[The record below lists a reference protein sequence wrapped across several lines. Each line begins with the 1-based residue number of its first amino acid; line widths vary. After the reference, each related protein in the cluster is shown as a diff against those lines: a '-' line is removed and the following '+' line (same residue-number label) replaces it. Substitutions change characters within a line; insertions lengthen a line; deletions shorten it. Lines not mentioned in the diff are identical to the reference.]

1 MAPGLEGQNFTFRA
15 YLLER
20 GVITRLIHLKKYFEM
35 LYQTLCRF
43 FFGFICCYFTGKDS
57 CNGDSG
63 GPLFIRE
70 GTSDPWEQ
78 IGLVSF
84 GSVKCGNGVPG
95 VYTRIVHYLPWIESH
110 LRP

>member
-1 MAPGLEGQNFTFRA
+1 MKNLLWS
-15 YLLER
+15 YLL
-20 GVITRLIHLKKYFEM
+20 IY
-35 LYQTLCRF
+35 
-43 FFGFICCYFTGKDS
+43 CCKFTDQDS

-70 GTSDPWEQ
+70 SSNDAWEQ

-84 GSVKCGNGVPG
+84 GSTRCGVGVPG